1 MMKKSEG
8 KPRRLSVKKQ
18 AVKTGGE
25 GGKRRR
31 TDVDRIRW
39 QPRIRQRPIPVES
52 DVARIRQRPIPIKS
66 DVARIRQRPIPVE
79 SDVAPIRERKRMI
92 ERERPPKA
100 D

>member
-1 MMKKSEG
+1 MKKSEG

-52 DVARIRQRPIPIKS
+52 DVARIR
-66 DVARIRQRPIPVE
+66 
-79 SDVAPIRERKRMI
+79 
-92 ERERPPKA
+92 
-100 D
+100 

>member
-52 DVARIRQRPIPIKS
+52 DVARIRQR
-66 DVARIRQRPIPVE
+66 
-79 SDVAPIRERKRMI
+79 ERLI
-92 ERERPPKA
+92 ERGLIEGETPPKA

>member
-18 AVKTGGE
+18 AVKTGGG

-31 TDVDRIRW
+31 TDVG
-39 QPRIRQRPIPVES
+39 RIRQRPIPVES
-52 DVARIRQRPIPIKS
+52 DVARIRQRERPIPF
-66 DVARIRQRPIPVE
+66 DVARIRQRERPI
-79 SDVAPIRERKRMI
+79 ERGLI
-92 ERERPPKA
+92 ERETPPKP

>member
-1 MMKKSEG
+1 MKKSEG

-31 TDVDRIRW
+31 TGPIDVVVRGRTVPEWADVDRSRT
-39 QPRIRQRPIPVES
+39 RAVARERQR
-52 DVARIRQRPIPIKS
+52 QR
-66 DVARIRQRPIPVE
+66 E
-79 SDVAPIRERKRMI
+79 E
-92 ERERPPKA
+92 ERPSTP